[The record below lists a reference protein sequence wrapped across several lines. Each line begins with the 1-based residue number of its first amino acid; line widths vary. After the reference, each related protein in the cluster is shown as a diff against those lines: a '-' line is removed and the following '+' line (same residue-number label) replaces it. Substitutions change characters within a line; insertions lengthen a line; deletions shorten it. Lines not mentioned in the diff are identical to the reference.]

1 MQMSHTV
8 SDEELRKA
16 YEVAAKVVA
25 LHGETYL
32 PIFERLEREYEA
44 RMQSKKALE
53 RAKAIAQSIE
63 LSS

>member
-1 MQMSHTV
+1 MSHTV

-44 RMQSKKALE
+44 RMQSKK
-53 RAKAIAQSIE
+53 SIGTR
-63 LSS
+63 